1 MIKTIALSGLLI
13 AATIFQVN
21 AQTAAPAPA
30 ATSQSPAQQ
39 SNAAGIPECA
49 TIAEQQKALGGKTA
63 SGSEKIAAQPAERSG
78 ILPSAGNTGNDPS
91 AAPTMSENG
100 KEVRSPLDCPLIEGH
115 PNAPM
120 PTTLPKQS
128 K

>member
-1 MIKTIALSGLLI
+1 MKKIVAISGLLVV
-13 AATIFQVN
+13 ATIVQVN
-21 AQTAAPAPA
+21 AQTAAPA

-39 SNAAGIPECA
+39 SNAPGIPECA

-63 SGSEKIAAQPAERSG
+63 SGSEKLAAQPAERSG
-78 ILPSAGNTGNDPS
+78 ILPSAGNAGNDPS

-100 KEVRSPLDCPLIEGH
+100 KQARSPLDCPLIEGH